1 MDELM
6 EPAIQIV
13 IVDDHPMFRDGVVY
27 TLNNADGMS
36 IVGEGANK
44 EDALR
49 LAHELLPDILLL
61 DLNMPGQGLEA
72 IKLISSNYPVIK
84 IVVLTA
90 SDQGDDIL
98 EALKY
103 GARGYIL
110 KGISGPE
117 LIQILRDIQQGL
129 SYVPPSLAA
138 SLLASNRHGAA
149 LNSIPQTELTKR
161 EEQILTLVA
170 EGQSNKEIGQKLFI
184 AEKTVKHYM
193 TNILQKLQVRN
204 RVEAVLRHKEWQTK

>member
-1 MDELM
+1 M
-6 EPAIQIV
+6 ESVIQIA

-27 TLNNADGMS
+27 TLNQAKGMTV
-36 IVGEGANK
+36 VGEGASAQ
-44 EDALR
+44 DALQ
-49 LAHELLPDILLL
+49 LAGELLPDILLL

-72 IKLISSNYPVIK
+72 LKQINANYPVIK
-84 IVVLTA
+84 LVVLTA

-98 EALKY
+98 EALEK

-110 KGISGPE
+110 KGISGSD
-117 LIQILRDIQQGL
+117 LTQVLRDIQLGL

-138 SLLASNRHGAA
+138 RLLASHRQEPSNPVPH
-149 LNSIPQTELTKR
+149 TELTKR

-170 EGQSNKEIGQKLFI
+170 EGHSNKEIGQKLFI

-204 RVEAVLRHKEWQTK
+204 RVEAVLRHKEWQIK